1 MYMETPAL
9 LEIKNLKVRFRSY
22 RGGINAVDGLNL
34 SVHPGEIVG
43 LVGES
48 GCGKSVSAQSIL
60 RLLEP
65 SEPVEYEGEIFF
77 ENQNLLSLPLS
88 HIRRIRG
95 EKISMIFQDPL
106 SSLNPVY
113 TLGSQIRE
121 TLGAHRK
128 FSSREA
134 REKTLELLRKVG
146 IPHPEKR
153 IHAYPHELS
162 GGMRQRGM
170 IAMALACEPRLL
182 LADEPTTALD
192 PTIQAQILELLR
204 TLNRTNNMAV
214 IFISHDLGL
223 VAELCDVVK
232 VMYLGQIVEDAPA
245 PRIFTEPLHPYT
257 QGLIKSLPDLEGDRS
272 APLYVI
278 PGGVPSPEDAPLSC
292 RFANR
297 CGFAGESCHCAEPP
311 LVRIDGERQV
321 KCWRYGECAHG

>member
-1 MYMETPAL
+1 METPAL
-9 LEIKNLKVRFRSY
+9 LEIKNLTVRFRSC

-43 LVGES
+43 IVGES
-48 GCGKSVSAQSIL
+48 GCGKSVTAQSIL

-65 SEPVEYEGEIFF
+65 SDPVEYEGEIFF
-77 ENQNLLSLPLS
+77 EDRNLLSLPLS
-88 HIRRIRG
+88 QMRRIRG

-113 TLGSQIRE
+113 TLGSQIQE
-121 TLGAHRK
+121 TLCAHRK
-128 FSSREA
+128 LSGREA
-134 REKTLELLRKVG
+134 REKTLELLRNVG
-146 IPHPEKR
+146 IPYPEKR
-153 IHAYPHELS
+153 SHAYPHELS

-192 PTIQAQILELLR
+192 ATIQAQILELLR

-223 VAELCDVVK
+223 VAELCDAVK

-245 PRIFTEPLHPYT
+245 TRIFAEPLHPYT
-257 QGLIKSLPDLEGDRS
+257 RGLIKSLPGLEGDRGV
-272 APLYVI
+272 PLYVI
-278 PGGVPSPEDAPLSC
+278 PGGVPSPEDPPLSC
-292 RFANR
+292 RFAGR
-297 CGFAGESCHCAEPP
+297 CDFARELCRRAEPP
-311 LVRIDGERQV
+311 LLRVDGERQV
-321 KCWRYGECAHG
+321 KCWRYGEFSHG